1 MIYVNEHPMPE
12 AQGWPV
18 ARLVTCQKPGAD
30 VVLVNGYPAPSDYVL
45 ADGDHCWLIRRGEI
59 PTAAELDHLLHARHT
74 PGVHAVIRRS
84 TVGVMGLG
92 GLGSPLALALA
103 RMGVGRLLLADFDVV
118 EPTNL
123 NRQHYFIDQI
133 GLPKTEALKANIARI
148 NPYVAVECVAERLDA
163 ANIARSFRGVD
174 VLAECFDDP
183 AMKATALR
191 VALLELP
198 GVGYVGSSGVAGYG
212 DNNAIRTRRLKP
224 RVYVVGDGESAAQ
237 PGQGLMAP
245 RVGIAAH
252 HQANQVLRLLLGVDE
267 ER

>member
-1 MIYVNEHPMPE
+1 MVYVNEHPMPE
-12 AQGWPV
+12 AEGHTIAEV
-18 ARLVTCQKPGAD
+18 AAREKPRAD
-30 VVLVNGYPAPSDYVL
+30 LLLVNGYPAPPEYVL
-45 ADGDHCWLIRRGEI
+45 AAGDRCWLIRRGEV
-59 PTAAELDHLLHARHT
+59 PSAAELDHLLHARHT
-74 PGVHAVIRRS
+74 PGVHEVIRRA
-84 TVGVMGLG
+84 TVGIMGLG
-92 GLGSPLALALA
+92 GLGSPLAVALA

-123 NRQHYFIDQI
+123 NRQHYCIDQI
-133 GLPKTEALKANIARI
+133 GLPKTEALKDNIARI
-148 NPYVAVECVAERLDA
+148 NPYVVVECIGERLSET
-163 ANIARSFRGVD
+163 NIPRYFRGVD

-191 VALLELP
+191 VALQELP
-198 GVGYVGSSGVAGYG
+198 GVAYVGSSGVAGYG

-252 HQANQVLRLLLGVDE
+252 HQANQVIRLLLGVDE
-267 ER
+267 AQ